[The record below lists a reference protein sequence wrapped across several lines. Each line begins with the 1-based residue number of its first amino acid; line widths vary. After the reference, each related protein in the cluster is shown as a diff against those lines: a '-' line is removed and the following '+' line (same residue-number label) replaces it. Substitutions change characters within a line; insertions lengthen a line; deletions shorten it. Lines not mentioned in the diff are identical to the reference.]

1 MWSDGRSQASIKANS
16 FSTARTCHTRMVL
29 PAAGAGRQGC
39 NFVVR
44 WAGVSM
50 HSACCCVICCLGSA
64 PSKNH
69 NQLYVRMKMNKAS
82 YRNPGKLFSAP
93 AVKKNEPCHAARHTA
108 WMMPRPRPMCPDSL
122 PVPISLVFR
131 LQVLVRSDMSP
142 KRQKNHKH
150 NYTFIELLVC
160 PCQAN

>member
-1 MWSDGRSQASIKANS
+1 MWSDGPSQASIKANS

-82 YRNPGKLFSAP
+82 YRKPGKLSYPLPRNFVLERTSRATHCTDRAQTSTTVSGRP
-93 AVKKNEPCHAARHTA
+93 SSVEPLVVCANGACTKRYERKCIKKSQ
-108 WMMPRPRPMCPDSL
+108 M
-122 PVPISLVFR
+122 
-131 LQVLVRSDMSP
+131 
-142 KRQKNHKH
+142 
-150 NYTFIELLVC
+150 
-160 PCQAN
+160 